1 MALDIEAEIHA
12 RIAAIETEPQA
23 SANPDDVRR
32 EILFIQDTIHTTAVE
47 ERDGVLRTV
56 AQIECYGIATPNSN
70 VHRGIIR
77 FRPNGD
83 FKAPYFKEADGTI
96 RLWLDIA
103 HMDHVLFQ
111 LGHRKRFLWIGIWP
125 DGYTYADLHSR
136 P

>member
-1 MALDIEAEIHA
+1 MTLDIEAEIHD

-23 SANPDDVRR
+23 SANPDDVKR
-32 EILFIQDTIHTTAVE
+32 EILYIQDTIHTTAVE

-56 AQIECYGIATPNSN
+56 AQIECIGIPTPNSS
-70 VHRGIIR
+70 VQRGIVR

-83 FKAPYFKEADGTI
+83 MKAPYYKAEDGII
-96 RLWLDIA
+96 RVWLSVA
-103 HMDHVLFQ
+103 HLEHVLFQ
-111 LGHRKRFLWIGIWP
+111 ISHRNRFLWIGIWP